1 MPTPRPATP
10 SSPSSSAPT
19 PAPLAAPLP
28 SPTLI
33 PTPPAVSIAVQF
45 VAPAGFAGNSWVRDG
60 RAARPRVL
68 AAIVITPP
76 AGDEQRA
83 NLFIID
89 EVGHSHM
96 ASAVP
101 RAKDGA
107 TGEVRVWRP
116 IDFGFVAGELVPGDV
131 E

>member
-19 PAPLAAPLP
+19 PAPLAAPAP
-28 SPTLI
+28 SLM
-33 PTPPAVSIAVQF
+33 PTPPVVSMVVQF